1 VEPRG
6 YPERPGDP
14 RSAWRSGSSSY
25 PGPGRDQRP
34 GWEQYRGPDQ
44 SPRRGRHQEPS
55 GNRPGRRSTIWIAV
69 CAVVV
74 LAVVGGVYAV
84 IKGPEARAQAAGEP
98 TASASRTPASPAGA
112 AKGKKAAVPMPPAS
126 LGTNW
131 KQTFSATF
139 SGSRL
144 KTSVWGTCYPWES
157 QAGCANLGNTGLEYQ
172 WYLPSQDQVSGDA
185 LHLVAEQEPTI
196 GGATEYAY
204 RSGMVT
210 TFPSYRFQY
219 GYIDIVAKLPTAT
232 GLWSALWLAA
242 ANEQWPP
249 EIDIIEHW
257 NAQAQ
262 YWQYYH
268 PANAPRERSVVSEP
282 DPSGWHTF
290 GLYWDQSEII
300 WYIDGHQVMKAV
312 RNVPQQP
319 MYFLADV
326 AVDEQGVSL
335 AGDSSMDI
343 KSVRVWQRG

>member
-6 YPERPGDP
+6 YPEPSRYPDP
-14 RSAWRSGSSSY
+14 SRYPESAGN
-25 PGPGRDQRP
+25 
-34 GWEQYRGPDQ
+34 
-44 SPRRGRHQEPS
+44 RGRHQEPS

-69 CAVVV
+69 CAAVV
-74 LAVVGGVYAV
+74 LAAVGGVYAV
-84 IKGPEARAQAAGEP
+84 TKGPEAHAQAAGEP
-98 TASASRTPASPAGA
+98 TAGVSRTPASPAGA

-126 LGTNW
+126 LGANW

-172 WYLPSQDQVSGDA
+172 WYLPAQDQVSGDA
-185 LHLVAEQEPTI
+185 LHLVAEQEPTT
-196 GGATEYAY
+196 GGTTEYSY

-219 GYIDIVAKLPTAT
+219 GYIDVVAKLPTAT

-257 NAQAQ
+257 DAKAQ

-290 GLYWDQSEII
+290 GLYWDQSEIL

-319 MYFLADV
+319 MYFLANV

-335 AGDSSMDI
+335 EGDSSLDI